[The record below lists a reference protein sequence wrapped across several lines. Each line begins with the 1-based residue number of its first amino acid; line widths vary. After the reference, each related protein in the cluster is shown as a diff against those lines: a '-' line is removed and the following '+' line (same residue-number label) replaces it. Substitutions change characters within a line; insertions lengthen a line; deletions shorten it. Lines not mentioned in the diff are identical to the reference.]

1 MVKPGYRTT
10 EFAGVVASL
19 VVTLLVMVGIV
30 APGDEEEVTGVLAE
44 AIVAGSTFV
53 ANALVLVA
61 YIRSRTEV
69 KRVAAAT
76 EGALLAEGDC

>member
-19 VVTLLVMVGIV
+19 VVTLLVMAGIA
-30 APGDEEEVTGVLAE
+30 APGDEEELTGVLGE

-53 ANALVLVA
+53 GNALVLVA

-69 KRVAAAT
+69 KRVVA
-76 EGALLAEGDC
+76 LAEGPALEGEA